1 MWFKNIKTGV
11 TWHIVDES
19 HIKRLKADKNYE
31 VVADP
36 TKPKTT
42 NKKSTPSNAK

>member
-1 MWFKNIKTGV
+1 MWFKNKLTGV
-11 TWHIVDES
+11 TWQITDES

-31 VVADP
+31 TVNDP

-42 NKKSTPSNAK
+42 RKKSTPKTKE